1 MRNTFFRSQSGFSL
15 VEIIVVLGLFSTI
28 STLVLGS
35 LFNAQAI
42 NARLQETQSIL
53 DNVNLS
59 AQVVTRDIRFGSDF
73 YCTNTVPVVI
83 PSVRKNC
90 HLGGVGGT
98 LLIFQPS
105 DAANSLDRVTYSI
118 ANGILYK
125 NEYRTGFPVEILQM
139 TAGDVVIES
148 MTYYVDGANT
158 SNGSNDEGGLS
169 DYKQPLITILIS
181 GRSISLS
188 SARKPVTFN
197 IQTSVSARELDNQ

>member
-1 MRNTFFRSQSGFSL
+1 M
-15 VEIIVVLGLFSTI
+15 
-28 STLVLGS
+28 
-35 LFNAQAI
+35 
-42 NARLQETQSIL
+42 
-53 DNVNLS
+53 
-59 AQVVTRDIRFGSDF
+59 
-73 YCTNTVPVVI
+73 
-83 PSVRKNC
+83 
-90 HLGGVGGT
+90 GGT